1 MTEILLPVPSEQSEC
16 LALWKWAQHHPIA
29 KEYLIKNTNEGKRSP
44 QYGSS
49 LKKIGL
55 RPGLPDYHLPI
66 SNAKYNGLWIE
77 MKRANHTG
85 TKKNPKQDDWI
96 TKLNDIGHYATY
108 AYGWHHAAEVILDYL
123 GDKI

>member
-1 MTEILLPVPSEQSEC
+1 MEEIRQSVPSEQAEC
-16 LALWKWAQHHPIA
+16 LALWKWAQLNPNV

-55 RPGLPDYHLPI
+55 RPGLPDYHLPL
-66 SNAKYNGLWIE
+66 SNKKYNGLWIE
-77 MKRANHTG
+77 MKRSNQAG
-85 TKKNPKQDDWI
+85 IKKNQKQDDWI
-96 TKLNDIGHYATY
+96 TKLNAIGHYATY

-123 GDKI
+123 GNKI